1 MSLTTFNSSVNNMNI
16 QWQTGRIANITLVN
30 DQAYAIIA
38 KDPEWTYDSK
48 LMDDNAEYFNQFS
61 STNSNENLL
70 EALLI
75 PLVNLDPGVPGSLE
89 RLKNR
94 SVTVQV
100 VKYDSPDIEV
110 ATTATLTPEHII
122 KKDERL
128 LIERTLLYGDNDVK
142 YLSEEHLGRIVA
154 WGGSS
159 ELIDKLKKATKF
171 TEDAFEKFILT
182 PINNMD
188 TIYGYKRSLKEEE
201 IDDIAFDFE
210 AGFIQPGEVYSIKS
224 ALCHLPIRAMGGK

>member
-1 MSLTTFNSSVNNMNI
+1 MSLTTFNSSVNNRNV
-16 QWQTGRIANITLVN
+16 QWQTGRIANIALVN
-30 DQAYAIIA
+30 NQAYAVIA
-38 KDPEWTYDSK
+38 KDPEWSYDSEIS
-48 LMDDNAEYFNQFS
+48 DDHVEYFNQFS
-61 STNSNENLL
+61 STNYNENLL

-75 PLVNLDPGVPGSLE
+75 PLDININMLGTID

-100 VKYDSPDIEV
+100 VKYDSPEIEV
-110 ATTATLTPEHII
+110 ATVATLAPERII
-122 KKDERL
+122 KMEERL
-128 LIERTLLYGDNDVK
+128 LIERTLLYGDNDIK
-142 YLSEEHLGRIVA
+142 YLSEQHLARIVA

-159 ELIDKLKKATKF
+159 ELVNKLKKATKF

-182 PINNMD
+182 PINNKD

-201 IDDIAFDFE
+201 IDDIAFEFE
-210 AGFIQPGEVYSIKS
+210 AGFIQKGDVYSIKS